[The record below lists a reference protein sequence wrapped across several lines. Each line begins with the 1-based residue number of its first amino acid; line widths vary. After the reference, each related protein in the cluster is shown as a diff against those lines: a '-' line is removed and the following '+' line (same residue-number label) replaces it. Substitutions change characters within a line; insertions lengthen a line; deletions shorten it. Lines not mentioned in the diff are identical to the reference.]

1 MLKAEECV
9 LVIVDVQGKLAQI
22 MDKSEQ
28 LHQQLAMLI
37 EGTAL
42 FDIPVLWLEQL
53 PQKLG
58 PTTES
63 LAALLSKTT
72 SPIAKH
78 HFSGWHCPAFRE
90 ALLSTGRKQVLLAGI
105 EAHVCV
111 YQTCG
116 DLIEQGFD
124 VHLIADAVSSRSE
137 SNKRLGIEMMKQQGA
152 RLNNSE
158 SLLFELQH
166 QAEGERFK
174 ALLKLIK

>member
-1 MLKAEECV
+1 M
-9 LVIVDVQGKLAQI
+9 
-22 MDKSEQ
+22 
-28 LHQQLAMLI
+28 
-37 EGTAL
+37 
-42 FDIPVLWLEQL
+42 
-53 PQKLG
+53 
-58 PTTES
+58 
-63 LAALLSKTT
+63 
-72 SPIAKH
+72 
-78 HFSGWHCPAFRE
+78 
-90 ALLSTGRKQVLLAGI
+90 STGRKQVLLAGI
-105 EAHVCV
+105 ETHVCV

-137 SNKRLGIEMMKQQGA
+137 SNKHLGIEMMKQQGA